1 MSDSIEQDDQKLKGM
16 LIQQHPDGPP
26 IIQSD
31 DSIETDDIKLDELL
45 TLQSISEPLP
55 EPPSIEEKYEEEI
68 IFEQVAKLINSR
80 LAKKDVEQAIEE
92 MKENEGE

>member
-92 MKENEGE
+92 MKENEGD

>member
-92 MKENEGE
+92 MKENQGE